1 MTQIQVDESKDNEVL
16 GIVVLI
22 ISLILATVINAF
34 IKVGGSRL
42 PLMQRL
48 FYRTIIVF
56 VGSFFLAMRDRKNW
70 NIEKNDSPWI
80 LMRCMGGLG
89 GSFVSFYCLTRM
101 NIADY
106 TALSRLNPFFVAL
119 LSMIIFKE
127 KIRLSN
133 WLLYALAF
141 IGGLLIIKPSGNS
154 SMIPSLLVLCGAFF
168 GGLAVIS
175 LRAMS
180 KVSKPLLVA
189 INAGVILMISGLIT
203 IFYHVK
209 PEKTELL
216 ILIFA
221 VGAPDL
227 LYQILLAKA
236 YSLCPPSKLTIY
248 TYLTVVFSS
257 IAGFILGEI
266 PDFLSWIGYA
276 VIIGASLAM
285 YFMNSKSIHH
295 HQLKPE
301 P

>member
-1 MTQIQVDESKDNEVL
+1 MTQIKVDESKDNEVL
-16 GIVVLI
+16 GTVVLI
-22 ISLILATVINAF
+22 ISLILATAINAL
-34 IKVGGSRL
+34 IKVAGSRL
-42 PLMQRL
+42 PSMQRI

-56 VGSFFLAMRDRKNW
+56 IGSLVLALRDKKNW
-70 NIEKNDSPWI
+70 NIEKSDSPWV
-80 LMRCMGGLG
+80 LMRCIGGLG
-89 GSFVSFYCLTRM
+89 GSFASFYCLTKM

-106 TALSRLNPFFVAL
+106 TALSRLGPFFVAL
-119 LSMIIFKE
+119 LSMIFFKE
-127 KIRLSN
+127 KIRLSS

-141 IGGLLIIKPSGNS
+141 AGGLMIIKPAGNS
-154 SMIPSLLVLCGAFF
+154 SLVPSLLVLCGAFF
-168 GGLAVIS
+168 GSLAVIS

-189 INAGVILMISGLIT
+189 INAGVILVVSGLIT
-203 IFYHVK
+203 IFNHVK
-209 PEKTELL
+209 PEKSELL

-248 TYLTVVFSS
+248 TYLLIVFSS
-257 IAGFILGEI
+257 IAGFILGEV
-266 PDFLSWIGYA
+266 PDILSWIGYA

-285 YFMNSKSIHH
+285 YYINGKSLHH